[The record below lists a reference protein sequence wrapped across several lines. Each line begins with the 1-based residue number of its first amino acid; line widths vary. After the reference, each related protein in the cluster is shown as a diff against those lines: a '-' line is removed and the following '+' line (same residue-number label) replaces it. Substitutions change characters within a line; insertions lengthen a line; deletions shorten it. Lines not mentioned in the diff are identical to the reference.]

1 MKRRALLLQGS
12 TFLATVAFA
21 GPEPI
26 LGGPC
31 EGCELVYRD
40 MPSKLASSARI
51 APLRTPGVPMVI
63 DGTVRT
69 RDGHHAAGV
78 VVYAYHTDSAG
89 IYPRAATRHGAFR
102 GWTITDASG
111 RYRFETIRPAAY
123 PGRDIPEHVH
133 MHVIERGKG
142 TYWIDDLRF
151 QDDPLINDRNRR
163 NEGRGGDALA
173 MPVKRGDTW
182 HVRRDVT
189 LGLNVSPELT

>member
-1 MKRRALLLQGS
+1 VKRRALLLQGS

-21 GPEPI
+21 GTEPI

-40 MPSKLASSARI
+40 MPAKLASTARI
-51 APLRTPGVPMVI
+51 APPQTPGAPLI
-63 DGTVRT
+63 IEGTVRN
-69 RDGHHAAGV
+69 RDGRDAAGV

-102 GWTITDASG
+102 GWAITDASG
-111 RYRFETIRPAAY
+111 RYRFESIRPAAY

-133 MHVIERGKG
+133 MHVIERGAG

-151 QDDPLINDRNRR
+151 QDDPLNHDRNQRTD
-163 NEGRGGDALA
+163 GRGGQGLV
-173 MPVKRGDTW
+173 MPMKRGDTW
-182 HVRRDVT
+182 RARRDVT
-189 LGLNVSPELT
+189 LGLNVFPELT